1 MQNNHLD
8 KQPKESSAQVIESPS
23 VQVIESPSVQVIKSP
38 LAKELKLP
46 CGVVIPNRLGKSAM
60 TEGLADRHDNAT
72 RELTQLYKTWSDG
85 GTGLLLSGNIMVD
98 HRYLERAGNIVLQD
112 DQGIDALKEMVSAG
126 KSNGNQFWMQ
136 VSHPGR
142 QCPRMVNSKPLAPS
156 EVQLK
161 ILGNFS
167 KPRAMTDADIEDV
180 IQRFV
185 TTATLGKQ
193 AGFTGVQIHCAHGY
207 LISQFLSPLIN
218 QRTDQWGGSL
228 ENRARL
234 ARRILKAVREAVGP
248 EYPISAKLNSADFQ
262 KGGFSLEEC
271 IQVAQ
276 WLAEDSLDL
285 LEISGGNYEQLS
297 LMGVEP
303 TDVRE
308 STRKREAYFIEYS
321 KAIRSAAK
329 IPIMLTGG
337 FRSRAVMEQALQN
350 NEVDLVGLARPYCTQ
365 TDLSNRLINQEL
377 AAVDDFEHNLVLG
390 RGFWGNNSAWSVI
403 KAINSFGQVG
413 FYYWQILCLSKNQP
427 IDTSL
432 KVFRSFVG
440 HLSRD
445 FKLNLKRRRLN

>member
-1 MQNNHLD
+1 MQNNHSD
-8 KQPKESSAQVIESPS
+8 KEPSAAVTESPS
-23 VQVIESPSVQVIKSP
+23 APVVKSP
-38 LAKELKLP
+38 LAEQLKLP

-72 RELTQLYKTWSDG
+72 PELIQLYKTWSDG

-112 DQGIDALKEMVSAG
+112 DQALDALKEMVNAG

-185 TTATLGKQ
+185 TTATLGQQ

-234 ARRILKAVREAVGP
+234 ARRILKAVRDAVGP
-248 EYPISAKLNSADFQ
+248 EYPIAAKLNSADFQ

-297 LMGVEP
+297 LMGVQP

-337 FRSRAVMEQALQN
+337 FRSRDVMEQALQN
-350 NEVDLVGLARPYCTQ
+350 DEVDIVGLARPFCTQ
-365 TDLSNRLINQEL
+365 TNLSNHLISGDIDS
-377 AAVDDFEHNLVLG
+377 VDDFENSLVLG
-390 RGFWGNNSAWSVI
+390 SGIWGNNSSWPLI

-413 FYYWQILCLSKNQP
+413 FYYWQIICLSKNQAV
-427 IDTSL
+427 DTSL

-445 FKLNLKRRRLN
+445 FKLNLKRKRLD

>member
-1 MQNNHLD
+1 MQNNHPD
-8 KQPKESSAQVIESPS
+8 KQPKEPSA
-23 VQVIESPSVQVIKSP
+23 QVIKSP
-38 LAKELKLP
+38 LAEELKLP

-72 RELTQLYKTWSDG
+72 RELTRLYKTWSDG

-98 HRYLERAGNIVLQD
+98 HRYLEQD
-112 DQGIDALKEMVSAG
+112 DQAIDALKEMVSAG

-167 KPRAMTDADIEDV
+167 KPRAMTEADIEDV

-234 ARRILKAVREAVGP
+234 ARRILIAVREAVGP

-321 KAIRSAAK
+321 KAIRRAAK

-390 RGFWGNNSAWSVI
+390 RGFWGNNSSWSVI

-413 FYYWQILCLSKNQP
+413 FYYWQIICLSKNQP

-432 KVFRSFVG
+432 NVFRSFVG

-445 FKLNLKRRRLN
+445 FKLNLKRKRLD

>member
-1 MQNNHLD
+1 MQNNHSD
-8 KQPKESSAQVIESPS
+8 KQPKEPSSAVAESPS
-23 VQVIESPSVQVIKSP
+23 APVVKSP
-38 LAKELKLP
+38 LAEQLKLP
-46 CGVVIPNRLGKSAM
+46 CGAVIPNRLGKSAM

-72 RELTQLYKTWSDG
+72 PELTQLYKTWSDG

-112 DQGIDALKEMVSAG
+112 DQALDALKEMVSAG

-167 KPRAMTDADIEDV
+167 KPRAMTVADIEDV

-185 TTATLGKQ
+185 TTAMLGKQ

-234 ARRILKAVREAVGP
+234 ARRILKAVRDAVGP
-248 EYPISAKLNSADFQ
+248 EYPIAAKLNSADFQ

-285 LEISGGNYEQLS
+285 LEISGGNYEQPS
-297 LMGVEP
+297 LMGVQP

-337 FRSRAVMEQALQN
+337 FRSRDVMEQALQN
-350 NEVDLVGLARPYCTQ
+350 DEVDIVGLARPFCTQ
-365 TDLSNRLINQEL
+365 TNLSNRLISGDLDN
-377 AAVDDFEHNLVLG
+377 VDDFENGLVLG
-390 RGFWGNNSAWSVI
+390 SGLWGNNSSWPLI
-403 KAINSFGQVG
+403 KAINSFGQIG
-413 FYYWQILCLSKNQP
+413 FYYWQIICLSKNQSV
-427 IDTSL
+427 DTSL

-445 FKLNLKRRRLN
+445 FKLNLKRKRLG